1 MSNRLAITLLI
12 YGIVQA
18 VIFGAGLFTLFWSP
32 LKSDPGILIPT
43 MIAFGLALAV
53 PVALTLAVLLLAKPQ
68 RGAAT

>member
-1 MSNRLAITLLI
+1 MSNRLVITLLI

-18 VIFGAGLFTLFWSP
+18 VIFGAGMFTLFWSP

-43 MIAFGLALAV
+43 MIAFCLALAV
-53 PVALTLAVLLLAKPQ
+53 PVALTLAVLMLAKPQ